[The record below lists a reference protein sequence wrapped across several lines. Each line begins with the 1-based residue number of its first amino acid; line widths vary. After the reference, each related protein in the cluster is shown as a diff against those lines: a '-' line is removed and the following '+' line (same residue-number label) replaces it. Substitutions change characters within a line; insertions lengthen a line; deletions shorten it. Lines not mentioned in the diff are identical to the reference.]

1 MGSFVVVSNQ
11 GVRMPETLADKQ
23 RQAHARVTR
32 QGVAATAA
40 ILQEL
45 FGQRLTA
52 AIAGVKDAKAVG
64 RWARGADV
72 PREQAAAALEN
83 ALQVIEL
90 LRTQEEDD
98 TIRSWF
104 RGMNPDLGDRPP
116 ALVIRSEPEHVI
128 QAARAFLAQ

>member
-1 MGSFVVVSNQ
+1 MT
-11 GVRMPETLADKQ
+11 ETLADKQ
-23 RQAHARVTR
+23 RQAHGRITR

-45 FGQRLTA
+45 FGQRL
-52 AIAGVKDAKAVG
+52 V
-64 RWARGADV
+64 
-72 PREQAAAALEN
+72 AAALQN
-83 ALQVIEL
+83 TLQVIEL
-90 LRTQEEDD
+90 LRSQEEDN

-116 ALVIRSEPEHVI
+116 ALVIRSEPEHVV